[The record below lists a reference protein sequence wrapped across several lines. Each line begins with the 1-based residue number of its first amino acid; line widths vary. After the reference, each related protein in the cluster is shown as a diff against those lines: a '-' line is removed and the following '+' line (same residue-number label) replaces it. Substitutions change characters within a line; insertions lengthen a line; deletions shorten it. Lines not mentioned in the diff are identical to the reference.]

1 MTGKQTF
8 LIIGASL
15 AGAKAAETL
24 RNEGFEG
31 RVVLVGAEEER
42 PYERPPLS
50 KDYLRGEAGRERVY
64 VHGEDFYAEHDIELR
79 PGRTAVDTI
88 ASLREVALDDGER
101 LRHDRLMLATGAEPR
116 RLAIPGGELDGV
128 HYLRSVGDSDVLRG
142 RLDRGGAVVVVGAG
156 WIGAEVAAS
165 ARQRGLEVTVVAPD
179 AVPLERVL
187 GREVGDVYRDIHTE
201 HGVRMLLGTRVEA
214 FEGDGAV
221 ERVRTSDGRHLE
233 CDFVVVG
240 IGVEPR
246 TQLAAQAGLAI
257 GDGSCRR
264 ASADHCARCVR
275 RRRRGRRPAPV
286 LPAAD
291 PRRALGQRAAAGA
304 GGRAQHARRGRAL
317 RLPAVLLLRPVRRRD
332 GVLGLR
338 ARLGPGRVCGDP
350 ASREFIAFWLAG
362 DRVQAGMNTGV
373 WDVVDPIQR
382 LIRDRVAVDDWR
394 LSDPDV
400 PLEQLV
406 PIEGAR
412 PHEPPRAT
420 SGRGRLDLARHAVT
434 RATRQRRLR
443 GVDRRQR
450 RHGRDVEPDDLR
462 QGDHRLG
469 PL

>member
-79 PGRTAVDTI
+79 PGRTAVDMN

-101 LRHDRLMLATGAEPR
+101 LRYDRLMLATGAEPR

-240 IGVEPR
+240 IGVQPR

-257 GDGSCRR
+257 GDGILV
-264 ASADHCARCVR
+264 DEHLQTT
-275 RRRRGRRPAPV
+275 APGV
-286 LPAAD
+286 FAAGDVAGAQHPFYRERIRVEHWANALRQGPAAA
-291 PRRALGQRAAAGA
+291 RNMLGAAEPYDCLPYFFSDQYDVGMEYS
-304 GGRAQHARRGRAL
+304 GFARTW
-317 RLPAVLLLRPVRRRD
+317 D
-332 GVLGLR
+332 
-338 ARLGPGRVCGDP
+338 RVVFRGDP

-406 PIEGAR
+406 PIEGGA
-412 PHEPPRAT
+412 A
-420 SGRGRLDLARHAVT
+420 A
-434 RATRQRRLR
+434 
-443 GVDRRQR
+443 
-450 RHGRDVEPDDLR
+450 
-462 QGDHRLG
+462 
-469 PL
+469 